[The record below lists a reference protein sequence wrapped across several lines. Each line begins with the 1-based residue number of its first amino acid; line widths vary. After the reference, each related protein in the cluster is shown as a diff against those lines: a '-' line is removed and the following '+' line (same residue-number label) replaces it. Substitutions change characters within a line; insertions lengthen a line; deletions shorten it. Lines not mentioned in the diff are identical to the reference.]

1 MNSVGIFGG
10 TFDPIHLGHL
20 ITAQFIREVR
30 GLEKI
35 IFVPAFIS
43 PFKEDLKSTEAGHRL
58 EMIHLSIDN
67 INYFEVSDF
76 ELINKNISYTIN
88 TVRFFK
94 KKFENIELIIGLDNL
109 FEFHRWKD
117 PEEIL
122 KLAKLLVMKRKT
134 EENLKSKNKFYEEA
148 FFVDTPV
155 IEISS
160 TEIRQR
166 IKKGLPIDFLVTPAV
181 KKYIY
186 GNNLY
191 KD

>member
-10 TFDPIHLGHL
+10 TLDPIHLGHL